1 MNRLQQLLTRKNNI
15 LSVYYTAGFPNLNDT
30 LSILKAL
37 ESGGADIVEIGMPFS
52 DPLADG
58 TIIQQS
64 SQQALKNGMSVN
76 VLFNQL
82 KEFRNVVSLPVVL
95 MGYFNPV
102 FKFGVERFVNK
113 CVECGIDGVIIPDLP
128 FDEYLDCYKN
138 LFEKAGLENI
148 FLVTPQTP
156 EPRIRLIDEYT
167 NSFIYLV
174 SSASVTGTQ
183 DGISTQQTNYF
194 KRIQSM
200 QLKSPT
206 LIGFG
211 IGNQQSFQE
220 ACKYANGAIIGSAFV
235 KMLGSSVTPVQDVD
249 RFLKTIKP

>member
-1 MNRLQQLLTRKNNI
+1 MNRLQRLFNTKNNI
-15 LSVYYTAGFPNLNDT
+15 LSIYYTAGFPNLNDT
-30 LSILKAL
+30 LPILKAL
-37 ESGGADIVEIGMPFS
+37 ESGGANLVEIGMPFS

-58 TIIQQS
+58 PTIQNS

-76 VLFNQL
+76 ILFTQL
-82 KEFRNVVSLPVVL
+82 KEFRKQISLPVIL

-102 FKFGVERFVNK
+102 LKFGMERFVNK

-128 FDEYLDCYKN
+128 FDEYLETYRD

-156 EPRIRLIDEYT
+156 ESRIRLIDEHT

-174 SSASVTGTQ
+174 SSASVTGSQ
-183 DGISTQQTNYF
+183 NGISTQQTSYF
-194 KRIQSM
+194 ERIQSM
-200 QLKSPT
+200 HLKSPT

-211 IGNQQSFQE
+211 ISNQQSFQE

-235 KMLGSSVTPVQDVD
+235 KMLGSSDAPVQDVD
-249 RFLKTIKP
+249 RFLKTIKL

>member
-1 MNRLQQLLTRKNNI
+1 MNRLQRLFNTKNNI
-15 LSVYYTAGFPNLNDT
+15 LSIYYTAGFPNLNDT
-30 LSILKAL
+30 LPILKAL
-37 ESGGADIVEIGMPFS
+37 ESGGADLVEIGMPFS

-58 TIIQQS
+58 PTIQNS

-76 VLFNQL
+76 VLFDQL
-82 KEFRNVVSLPVVL
+82 KEFRNEVSLPVVL

-102 FKFGVERFVNK
+102 FKFGLERFVNK

-128 FDEYLDCYKN
+128 FDEYIESYRD

-156 EPRIRLIDEYT
+156 ESRIRLIDEHT

-174 SSASVTGTQ
+174 SSASVTGSQ
-183 DGISTQQTNYF
+183 NGISIQQTSYF
-194 KRIQSM
+194 ERIQSM
-200 QLKSPT
+200 HLKSPT

-211 IGNQQSFQE
+211 ISNQHSFQE

-235 KMLGSSVTPVQDVD
+235 KMLGSSDAPVQDVD
-249 RFLKTIKP
+249 RFLKTIKL